1 MSKEKNKKKT
11 IIKVVIVAVCIA
23 ILIFA
28 AVAVTMFY
36 AIHEMGNGEDLTCSY
51 DGKYGYVQLS
61 SPKKWICTV
70 NLYDMDPTGG
80 YKQTLHRFYR
90 QWDMDDIS
98 WGNQSYDLFFLTDE
112 AGPYLY
118 TYLPSGQWLGPLYLA
133 DDATIEKQLSG
144 DTESYCF
151 EVGVE
156 AKDKAAPEYGYG
168 DIIVIKKD
176 TIPKSF
182 LERIDSYID
191 KN

>member
-11 IIKVVIVAVCIA
+11 IIKVVIIAVCIVV
-23 ILIFA
+23 LIFSA
-28 AVAVTMFY
+28 FVVTMFY
-36 AIHEMGNGEDLTCSY
+36 AIHEMVNGEDLTCSY

-80 YKQTLHRFYR
+80 HKQTLHKFYR
-90 QWDMDDIS
+90 QWEMDDIS
-98 WGNQSYDLFFLTDE
+98 WGIQSYDLFFNNNE
-112 AGPYLY
+112 VGAYLY
-118 TYLPSGQWLGPLYLA
+118 AYLPSEQWLGPLYLA
-133 DDATIEKQLSG
+133 DDATIEKRLSG
-144 DTESYCF
+144 DMESYCF
-151 EVGVE
+151 KVGVE
-156 AKDKAAPEYGYG
+156 AKDKAAPEYSYG

-182 LERIDSYID
+182 LKTIDSYID